1 MTVSDDASAP
11 PVKSWRIVTT
21 ASRLTTPIMTT
32 AASTRREVTK
42 PRAIDPFCRFTT
54 GYTRDGGADRG
65 QGVHGVEQAAPQ
77 HAGVAGRRW

>member
-1 MTVSDDASAP
+1 MALKTGIRPGPKRKVQLRTSTRALAVTVSDAASAP
-11 PVKSWRIVTT
+11 EPAKSWRIVTT

-54 GYTRDGGADRG
+54 G
-65 QGVHGVEQAAPQ
+65 
-77 HAGVAGRRW
+77 